1 MKTFIKYIFI
11 FIFGFFIAGSIA
23 YYSVT
28 LFTKSADEVVLPELK
43 GKNIIYVLE
52 TLTNMGL
59 NAKLYGTNYHETIP
73 IYSVISQDPEPGAT
87 IKKGRDIVFY
97 LSKGKKENIIPDL
110 RQTALK
116 SAILLLEQNEFK
128 PGQISYTYS
137 STTKK
142 DQILTQYPIPF
153 STALKNSVCNL
164 LVSRGPI
171 PEALVMPKI
180 QGSKIDKAYT
190 FIEDHNL
197 SIAKIVSNRDTT
209 FDFGVILSQIPEAG
223 SHVTS
228 DTPIQLVV
236 NNSDKNKVM
245 DPKKLTG
252 VMLLTH
258 SMSPGFLKKHVRVE
272 TNLFGPI
279 ITLYNEYMKPE
290 KDINILIPS
299 GVHANIDIYID
310 QILIKTITI
319 DPWKKDTETG
329 DTLLWESLPPQF
341 YPQISPDLVMN

>member
-1 MKTFIKYIFI
+1 MKTIIKYIFI
-11 FIFGFFIAGSIA
+11 FIFGFIIAGSIA

-28 LFTKSADEVVLPELK
+28 LFTKSADEVVLPQLK

-59 NAKLYGTNYHETIP
+59 NAKLYGTNYDESIP
-73 IYSVISQDPEPGAT
+73 IYSVISQDPEPGVT
-87 IKKGRDIVFY
+87 IKKGRDVVIY
-97 LSKGKKENIIPDL
+97 LSKGKNENIIPDL
-110 RQTALK
+110 RQTSLK
-116 SAILLLEQNEFK
+116 SALLLLEKNEFK

-153 STALKNSVCNL
+153 STALKNSACNL
-164 LVSRGPI
+164 LVSRGPM

-180 QGSKIDKAYT
+180 RGSKIDTAYA
-190 FIEDHNL
+190 FMEEHHL
-197 SIAKIVSNRDTT
+197 SIAKIVSNRDTN

-223 SHVTS
+223 SYVTS

-236 NNSDKNKVM
+236 NNSDKNKIM
-245 DPKKLTG
+245 DPKKLAG
-252 VMLLTH
+252 VTLLAH
-258 SMSPGFLKKHVRVE
+258 RLPPGFLKKHVRVE

-279 ITLYNEYMKPE
+279 IPLYNEYMKPE
-290 KDINILIPS
+290 EEINILIPS
-299 GVHANIDIYID
+299 GVHAKIDIYID
-310 QILIKTITI
+310 HILIKTITI
-319 DPWKKDTETG
+319 DPWKEDTQTG
-329 DTLLWESLPPQF
+329 DTLLWESLPLLS

>member
-1 MKTFIKYIFI
+1 MKTFLKYTCI

-59 NAKLYGTNYHETIP
+59 NAKLYGTDYNETIP
-73 IYSVISQDPEPGAT
+73 IYSVISQDPEPGVT
-87 IKKGRDIVFY
+87 LKKGRDVVFY

-110 RQTALK
+110 RQIDLK
-116 SAILLLEQNEFK
+116 SALLRLEKNEFR

-137 STTKK
+137 STTQK

-171 PEALVMPKI
+171 PEALIMPQI
-180 QGSKIDKAYT
+180 TGLKIDKVYT
-190 FIEDHNL
+190 FIEDNNL
-197 SIAKIVSNRDTT
+197 SIAKIVSNRDTD
-209 FDFGVILSQIPEAG
+209 FNFGVILSQVPEAG

-228 DTPIQLVV
+228 DTPIQLVI
-236 NNSDKNKVM
+236 NNSDKNKEM
-245 DPKKLTG
+245 DPKNLTG
-252 VMLLTH
+252 VQLLTH
-258 SMSPGFLKKHVRVE
+258 RLAPGFLKKHVRVE
-272 TNLFGPI
+272 TDLFGPI

-290 KDINILIPS
+290 EDINILIPS
-299 GVHANIDIYID
+299 GVHAKVDIYID
-310 QILIKTITI
+310 QLFTNSLT
-319 DPWKKDTETG
+319 TEHP
-329 DTLLWESLPPQF
+329 LFSA
-341 YPQISPDLVMN
+341 